1 MPMRETSNLD
11 SKIRTIRSS
20 FSEVV
25 GAKLVW
31 YETAELLL
39 DGGGWDPW
47 PDLPIR
53 LYTDTQK
60 VVAIAW
66 SKFDDLWIATD
77 SSLPFLIEGSTAR
90 WVRNSVEKINRAIGN
105 RIGSVMLGRGQM
117 SVEGRDVEIWTRLV
131 IEVGS
136 GWLEIF
142 NALDENGYDF
152 HLRPPTGNFLLC
164 IEQGAP
170 ADGPSSS
177 L

>member
-1 MPMRETSNLD
+1 MRETYNLD
-11 SKIRTIRSS
+11 SKIRMIRSS
-20 FSEVV
+20 FSDVV
-25 GAKLVW
+25 GARLVC

-39 DGGGWDPW
+39 DEGGWEPW

-66 SKFDDLWIATD
+66 SEFDDLWIATD
-77 SSLPFLIEGSTAR
+77 CSLPFSIEGQTVK
-90 WVRNSVEKINRAIGN
+90 WVRNSVEKINSVIGN
-105 RIGSVMLGRGQM
+105 RIGSVMIGRGQM
-117 SVEGRDVEIWTRLV
+117 AVEGRDVEIWTRLV

-152 HLRPPTGNFLLC
+152 HLRRPVGEFFPC
-164 IEQGAP
+164 IEQTAA
-170 ADGPSSS
+170 ADRPRDRR
-177 L
+177 

>member
-1 MPMRETSNLD
+1 MQMRETSDLD
-11 SKIRTIRSS
+11 SRIRSIRSS
-20 FSEVV
+20 FSEVI
-25 GAKLVW
+25 GAKLVC

-39 DGGGWDPW
+39 DDGAWEPW

-53 LYTDTQK
+53 LYTDRQQ

-66 SKFDDLWIATD
+66 SSFDELWIARD
-77 SSLPFLIEGSTAR
+77 SSLPFSVEGSTVR
-90 WVRNSVEKINRAIGN
+90 WVRNSVEKINSAIGN
-105 RIGSVMLGRGQM
+105 PIGSVMIGRGQM
-117 SVEGRDVEIWTRLV
+117 SVEGRDVEIWTRLM

-152 HLRPPTGNFLLC
+152 HLQRPTGTFLFC

-170 ADGPSSS
+170 ADGPSQSS
-177 L
+177 